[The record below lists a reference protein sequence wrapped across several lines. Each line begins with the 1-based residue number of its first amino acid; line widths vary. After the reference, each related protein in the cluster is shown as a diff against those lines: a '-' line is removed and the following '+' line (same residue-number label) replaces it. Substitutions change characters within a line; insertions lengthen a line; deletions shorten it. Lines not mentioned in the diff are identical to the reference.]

1 MVDDHDVVGELLGLL
16 EIVGGEQHRDPPVA
30 QVRDHPSDEL
40 TTGRIDPG
48 GGFVEEGDIGTTD
61 EGQCERESL
70 LFAAR
75 HRTPGG
81 GTMIGQPDEVE
92 QFIGI
97 DGVVV
102 VGGEEVEGLGRTHAG
117 GDSTGLEH
125 HADTGDEAAMVG
137 DGVESEHPDRTG
149 GGAAIALEGLDGRGL
164 ACPVGSEQSG
174 DPSGH
179 GGEGEAV
186 DGNTI
191 AVANGEVGDLDRGL
205 RLRSNHDLTLPGRR
219 LRFRTVIDVRRIR
232 TEYDIVRASL
242 ARRGDE
248 GALRDLARVAEL
260 DERSRQIAAERDD
273 LRARVNGL
281 SKEVGQL
288 RRDGDVAGAEA
299 LQEQS
304 RTLGEREREVA
315 TAADE
320 IAALIRDLLLHIPN
334 LPSADCPD
342 GRGEADNVEI
352 KRVGAGDD
360 PAAWSEHQRVPHW
373 DIGTELGI
381 LDLER
386 AVKMSGAM
394 FTMFRGQGA
403 TLSRALC
410 QVALDRNADAF
421 EEVRPPTVVLTDTM
435 ISTGHLPKFID
446 DAYHLERDDL
456 WAIPTA
462 EVPLTSLARDEI
474 LRGADLPMRLMA
486 QTACFRR
493 EAGSAGRDTR
503 GLLRV
508 HEFDK
513 VEILAYATPE
523 QAPALH
529 EELLARAEG
538 LIGALG
544 LTYRVLD
551 LCTGD
556 IGNSSARTYD
566 IEVYA
571 PGVDQWLEVS
581 SVSWFT
587 DYQARRANIRY
598 KVEGAKGNEIAH
610 TLNGSALA
618 VPRVWAAVVETHRQP
633 DGTVRIPEILQP
645 YMRGATSIG

>member
-1 MVDDHDVVGELLGLL
+1 
-16 EIVGGEQHRDPPVA
+16 
-30 QVRDHPSDEL
+30 
-40 TTGRIDPG
+40 
-48 GGFVEEGDIGTTD
+48 
-61 EGQCERESL
+61 
-70 LFAAR
+70 
-75 HRTPGG
+75 
-81 GTMIGQPDEVE
+81 
-92 QFIGI
+92 
-97 DGVVV
+97 
-102 VGGEEVEGLGRTHAG
+102 
-117 GDSTGLEH
+117 
-125 HADTGDEAAMVG
+125 MVG
-137 DGVESEHPDRTG
+137 DRIEAEYPNGTG
-149 GGAAIALEGLDGRGL
+149 RGTAIALEGFDRGGL
-164 ACPVGSEQSG
+164 ARSVWSEEGS
-174 DPSGH
+174 DLARH
-179 GGEGEAV
+179 GPKGEAI
-186 DGNTI
+186 DGNAI
-191 AVANGEVGDLDRGL
+191 AVANGEVSDLDRWLGL
-205 RLRSNHDLTLPGRR
+205 RRNHDLTLPGRR

-232 TEYDIVRASL
+232 SDYDAVRDSL

-248 GALRDLARVAEL
+248 GALRDLAQVAEL
-260 DERSRQIAAERDD
+260 DEKSRQISAERDD
-273 LRARVNGL
+273 LRAQVNGL

-288 RRDGDVAGAEA
+288 RRDGDTAGAEA

-304 RTLGEREREVA
+304 RALGEREREVTA
-315 TAADE
+315 AADE
-320 IAALIRDLLLHIPN
+320 IAGQMRDLLLHIPN
-334 LPSADCPD
+334 LPSPDCPD
-342 GRGEADNVEI
+342 GKGESDNVEV
-352 KRVGAGDD
+352 KRVGVGDD
-360 PAAWSEHQRVPHW
+360 PAAWAEHQRVPHW

-556 IGNSSARTYD
+556 IGNSSARTFD